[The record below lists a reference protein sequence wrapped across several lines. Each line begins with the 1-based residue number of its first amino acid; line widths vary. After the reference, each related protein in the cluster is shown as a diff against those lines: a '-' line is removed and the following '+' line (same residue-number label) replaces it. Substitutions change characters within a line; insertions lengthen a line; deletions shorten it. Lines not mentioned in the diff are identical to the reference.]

1 MTVLSTKERILDTT
15 EKIIS
20 EKGFSGISLR
30 SLSNI
35 AQTNLAAV
43 NYHFGNKEK
52 LIEEML
58 ERRLNNLFELRIK
71 LLDELESGSDSP
83 CNLRQILEAFI
94 APALTMSNDNH
105 QGGKRFMQVLARAY
119 AEKSEFLHELLS
131 KKYANVIKRFAT
143 ALQRACQE
151 LDKKVI
157 FWRFHFIM
165 GSLVYVMADFGAS
178 SRSGGMSEPE
188 YFNTCCKELIDFAQC
203 SLQNTP
209 EK

>member
-119 AEKSEFLHELLS
+119 AEKSEFLHE
-131 KKYANVIKRFAT
+131 
-143 ALQRACQE
+143 
-151 LDKKVI
+151 
-157 FWRFHFIM
+157 
-165 GSLVYVMADFGAS
+165 
-178 SRSGGMSEPE
+178 
-188 YFNTCCKELIDFAQC
+188 
-203 SLQNTP
+203 
-209 EK
+209 